1 MNSEDEYGEK
11 FRHEAARL
19 MDVVRFLAR
28 TLGLDNAKLSQKA
41 KVPVAD
47 VERYFKG
54 EEESRLEVL
63 LALVHALGMKE
74 KEFFELAYPEFEKPE
89 EPSDAFLK
97 ANRLLDVMDPG
108 RKRWRL

>member
-1 MNSEDEYGEK
+1 MNSEDKDGEG
-11 FRHEAARL
+11 FRQEAARL
-19 MDVVRFLAR
+19 VDVVRFLAR

-41 KVPVAD
+41 KIPVTEVASYFEGE
-47 VERYFKG
+47 VEPK
-54 EEESRLEVL
+54 LEIL